1 MATTQSSKF
10 RKKKIPFSQP
20 QTISSLSEI
29 NADDDFQDPSPSLLG
44 FKTTLTQQP
53 LKPSNN
59 SSQRPLK
66 KLKKQPV
73 FISSGKENN
82 FASQNFPGPP
92 PVKEECRNK
101 EEVELDLFGGGLDAL
116 ELSLDSEDNGRFNT
130 STNDESDKM
139 GLEQFG
145 SGQLG
150 CTVSSFVEC
159 EGNENEEEFEGCTQ
173 LDVLIKLCDS
183 GERVQDNEIIQD
195 YKGDFDFG
203 EEYNNLEE
211 QEAGEPGNGKEVGLI
226 CCPLCGKDISELQE
240 DLRQVHMNECL
251 DKEEAANDVC
261 N

>member
-29 NADDDFQDPSPSLLG
+29 NADDDFQDPFPSLLG

-116 ELSLDSEDNGRFNT
+116 ELSLDSEDNRRFNN
-130 STNDESDKM
+130 STNDGSDKM

-150 CTVSSFVEC
+150 CTVSSLVEC

-195 YKGDFDFG
+195 CKGDFDFG

-211 QEAGEPGNGKEVGLI
+211 QEAGESGNGKEVGLI

-251 DKEEAANDVC
+251 DKEEAVNDVC